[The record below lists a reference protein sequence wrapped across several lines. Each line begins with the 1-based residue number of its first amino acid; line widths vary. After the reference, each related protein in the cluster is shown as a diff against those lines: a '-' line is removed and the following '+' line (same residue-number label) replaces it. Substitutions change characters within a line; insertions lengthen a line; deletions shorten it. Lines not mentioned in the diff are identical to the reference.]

1 MTYPIEKEIEIN
13 KEIIRLTFYSGL
25 TILIGPNGSGKT
37 RVLKKLK
44 KCSFD
49 DIDVSQIRY
58 LSSNRIGDLEQ
69 YRSKINQYNYENSD
83 YNLGDKAT
91 GRVKHQIE
99 IAKGDFFVMAD
110 RKDVFIKV
118 SERLSVLF
126 NRNMFIRWDSGQL
139 KVFFS
144 KKDSDEE
151 YSVKLEASGLLNLVS
166 ILAAL
171 YDDEIKVLLI
181 DEPEV
186 SLHPQLQRFVLNEI
200 KKVAGDYS
208 EQGKKLIVMSTHS
221 TEMIAINKVNDLP
234 NYVFFLD
241 DGSVPKQIEPSDD
254 VLKNKKLKELII
266 RMSQSYKSAFFSKR
280 PLLVEGISD
289 LILCNYFDN
298 KYELNLGVA
307 GTQIVPVE
315 GKGQFPVTVKFMELI
330 GKKPIILTDLDSF
343 VDDNEVINLF
353 VNGGIAKLCAIEKGH
368 RDLQQFVRDLKNDL
382 YQLCRENEER
392 LKNIYENHPYWKDN
406 EQTDNEKK
414 LRRSL
419 TAMLFYN
426 DDAKILQW
434 ENGEDWVNIK
444 KRLIVL
450 FEILEQC
457 GCFILRKGALE
468 SYYMHTKDYIFDGKP
483 SSAIE
488 EIEFLDN
495 EKDETIE
502 ENYEIILR
510 CLNYSSNTQ
519 KIDEARP
526 IKTELLA
533 EIAPILGQYCQ
544 DMMEKDISSIIKQV
558 RGSEK
563 SIFIYNNE
571 YPNIEVNIES
581 KILKVKG
588 FPIKFKKGDNVNE
601 IVEQKIKNDI

>member
-1 MTYPIEKEIEIN
+1 MTYPIEKEVEIN
-13 KEIIRLTFYSGL
+13 EEIIKLTIYSGL

-37 RVLKKLK
+37 RVLKQLK

-49 DIDVSQIRY
+49 DIDISQIRY

-69 YRSKINQYNYENSD
+69 YRSRINQYD
-83 YNLGDKAT
+83 YSNDDYTLGDKSTKRA
-91 GRVKHQIE
+91 KHQIE
-99 IAKGDFFVMAD
+99 IAKGDFFVMDD

-126 NRNMFIRWDSGQL
+126 NRNMFIRWDSGKL

-144 KKDSDEE
+144 KKDSDKE
-151 YSVKLEASGLLNLVS
+151 YSVILEASGLLNLVS

-200 KKVAGDYS
+200 KKVAGDYN

-221 TEMIAINKVNDLP
+221 TEMIDINKVNDLP

-241 DGSVPKQIEPSDD
+241 DGSAPKQIEQSDD

-353 VNGGIAKLCAIEKGH
+353 VNGDIAKQCAIEKGH

-382 YQLCRENEER
+382 YQLCRENEKS

-414 LRRSL
+414 LRRAL
-419 TAMLFYN
+419 TAMLFSN

-434 ENGEDWVNIK
+434 KNGEDWVSIK

-457 GCFILRKGALE
+457 GCFILK
-468 SYYMHTKDYIFDGKP
+468 
-483 SSAIE
+483 
-488 EIEFLDN
+488 
-495 EKDETIE
+495 
-502 ENYEIILR
+502 
-510 CLNYSSNTQ
+510 
-519 KIDEARP
+519 
-526 IKTELLA
+526 
-533 EIAPILGQYCQ
+533 
-544 DMMEKDISSIIKQV
+544 
-558 RGSEK
+558 
-563 SIFIYNNE
+563 
-571 YPNIEVNIES
+571 
-581 KILKVKG
+581 KV
-588 FPIKFKKGDNVNE
+588 IM
-601 IVEQKIKNDI
+601 

>member
-13 KEIIRLTFYSGL
+13 NEIIKWTLYSGL

-58 LSSNRIGDLEQ
+58 LSSNRIGDLEE
-69 YRSKINQYNYENSD
+69 YRSKTNQFDYENSD
-83 YNLGDKAT
+83 YNLGDKET

-151 YSVKLEASGLLNLVS
+151 YSVTLEASGLLNLVS

-200 KKVAGDYS
+200 KKVAGDYN

-241 DGSVPKQIEPSDD
+241 DGSAPKQIEPSDD

-315 GKGQFPVTVKFMELI
+315 GKG
-330 GKKPIILTDLDSF
+330 
-343 VDDNEVINLF
+343 
-353 VNGGIAKLCAIEKGH
+353 H
-368 RDLQQFVRDLKNDL
+368 RDLQQFVRDLKNEL
-382 YQLCRENEER
+382 YQLCGKNEKS

-406 EQTDNEKK
+406 EQTDNEK
-414 LRRSL
+414 
-419 TAMLFYN
+419 
-426 DDAKILQW
+426 
-434 ENGEDWVNIK
+434 
-444 KRLIVL
+444 
-450 FEILEQC
+450 
-457 GCFILRKGALE
+457 
-468 SYYMHTKDYIFDGKP
+468 
-483 SSAIE
+483 
-488 EIEFLDN
+488 
-495 EKDETIE
+495 DETIE
-502 ENYEIILR
+502 ENYDIILR

-544 DMMEKDISSIIKQV
+544 DMTEKDISSIIKQV
-558 RGSEK
+558 RESEK
-563 SIFIYNNE
+563 SIFSYNNE

>member
-1 MTYPIEKEIEIN
+1 MIYPIKREVEIN
-13 KEIIRLTFYSGL
+13 EEKIELTFNSGL

-44 KCSFD
+44 NCNFD
-49 DIDVSQIRY
+49 NVSISQIRY
-58 LSSNRIGDLEQ
+58 LSSNRIGDMEE
-69 YRSKINQYNYENSD
+69 YRSKINQYDYIQEN
-83 YNLGDKAT
+83 YNLGDIQTKKA
-91 GRVKHQIE
+91 KHKIE

-144 KKDSDEE
+144 KKDSNEE
-151 YSVKLEASGLLNLVS
+151 YSIILEASGLLNLIS

-200 KKVAGDYS
+200 KKVAGDYN

-221 TEMIAINKVNDLP
+221 TEMIDIKKVNDLS
-234 NYVFFLD
+234 NYAFFLD
-241 DGSVPKQIEPSDD
+241 DESTPKQIEPSDD

-315 GKGQFPVTVKFMELI
+315 GKGQFPITMKFMELI

-353 VNGGIAKLCAIEKGH
+353 VNSDTAKKCAIEKGH

-382 YQLCRENEER
+382 YRLCRGNEES
-392 LKNIYENHPYWKDN
+392 LKNIYENHPYWKDS

-414 LRRSL
+414 LRRAL
-419 TAMLFYN
+419 TAMLFSS
-426 DDAKILQW
+426 DDIEISQW
-434 ENGEDWVNIK
+434 KNGEDWVSIK

-457 GCFILRKGALE
+457 GCFILQKGALE
-468 SYYMHTKDYIFDGKP
+468 SYYIHTKDYIFDGKP

-488 EIEFLDN
+488 EIDFLDN
-495 EKDETIE
+495 EKDEIINK
-502 ENYEIILR
+502 NYDIILR
-510 CLNYSSNTQ
+510 CLNYSSNKQ
-519 KIDEARP
+519 KINETRP
-526 IKTELLA
+526 IKIELLA

-544 DMMEKDISSIIKQV
+544 EMTEKDISSIIKQV
-558 RGSEK
+558 RGSEE
-563 SIFIYNNE
+563 SIFKYNNE

-581 KILKVKG
+581 KILNVKG
-588 FPIKFKKGDNVNE
+588 FPIKFKQGDNVNE
-601 IVEQKIKNDI
+601 IVEQKVKSDI

>member
-1 MTYPIEKEIEIN
+1 
-13 KEIIRLTFYSGL
+13 
-25 TILIGPNGSGKT
+25 
-37 RVLKKLK
+37 
-44 KCSFD
+44 
-49 DIDVSQIRY
+49 
-58 LSSNRIGDLEQ
+58 
-69 YRSKINQYNYENSD
+69 
-83 YNLGDKAT
+83 
-91 GRVKHQIE
+91 
-99 IAKGDFFVMAD
+99 
-110 RKDVFIKV
+110 
-118 SERLSVLF
+118 
-126 NRNMFIRWDSGQL
+126 
-139 KVFFS
+139 
-144 KKDSDEE
+144 
-151 YSVKLEASGLLNLVS
+151 
-166 ILAAL
+166 
-171 YDDEIKVLLI
+171 
-181 DEPEV
+181 
-186 SLHPQLQRFVLNEI
+186 
-200 KKVAGDYS
+200 
-208 EQGKKLIVMSTHS
+208 
-221 TEMIAINKVNDLP
+221 
-234 NYVFFLD
+234 
-241 DGSVPKQIEPSDD
+241 
-254 VLKNKKLKELII
+254 
-266 RMSQSYKSAFFSKR
+266 MSQSYKSAFFSKR

-353 VNGGIAKLCAIEKGH
+353 VNGDIAKQCAIEKGH

-382 YQLCRENEER
+382 YQLCRENEKS

-414 LRRSL
+414 LRRAL
-419 TAMLFYN
+419 TAMLFSN

-434 ENGEDWVNIK
+434 KNCEDCVSIK

-457 GCFILRKGALE
+457 GCFILKKGALE
-468 SYYMHTKDYIFDGKP
+468 SYYMHTKDYIFDRKP

-488 EIEFLDN
+488 EIDFLDN
-495 EKDETIE
+495 EKDETIN
-502 ENYEIILR
+502 ENYDIILR
-510 CLNYSSNTQ
+510 CLNYSSNKQ

-544 DMMEKDISSIIKQV
+544 DMTEKDISSIIKQI

-563 SIFIYNNE
+563 SIFTYNNE
-571 YPNIEVNIES
+571 YPDIEVNIES

-588 FPIKFKKGDNVNE
+588 FPINFKKGDNVNE